1 MKSEELRRR
10 ILRVS
15 FKSQTEA
22 IGVRVRAFGAPGGQ
36 DARAPVRAPAR
47 QHPTLENTF
56 TCPRFDVILTTYQAY
71 MAQQNSF
78 DIVSQVDRAE
88 ITNAIHQTVK
98 EVRQRFD
105 FKGSNA
111 NVALEQNDL
120 VLSAEDETKLR
131 NMNDIFQ
138 QKLVRRGV
146 PLKALSYGTV
156 EPAAG
161 GTVRQRVQ
169 VQQGIPQEKAKD
181 IVKFIKDSK
190 AKVQASIQGDTVRVS
205 GKDRDTLQQVIAGLK
220 AKDFGINM
228 QFTNYRTN

>member
-1 MKSEELRRR
+1 
-10 ILRVS
+10 
-15 FKSQTEA
+15 
-22 IGVRVRAFGAPGGQ
+22 
-36 DARAPVRAPAR
+36 
-47 QHPTLENTF
+47 
-56 TCPRFDVILTTYQAY
+56 

-78 DIVSQVDRAE
+78 DIVSQVDGAE
-88 ITNAIHQTVK
+88 LMNAINQTMK

-105 FKGSNA
+105 FKGSTA
-111 NVALEQNDL
+111 NVALEEKEL
-120 VLSAEDETKLR
+120 VLAAEDETKLR
-131 NMNDIFQ
+131 NMNDILQ

-146 PLKALSYGTV
+146 PLKALDYGKA

-169 VQQGIPQEKAKD
+169 IQQGIPQEKAKD

-190 AKVQASIQGDTVRVS
+190 AKVQASIQGDMVRVS
-205 GKDRDTLQQVIAGLK
+205 GRDRDTLQSVITGLK